1 MRIFLIGFMGSG
13 KSHWGKLLAEKF
25 HVPFFD
31 MDHVITEAEKKTIT
45 QIFVEMGEEYFRFKE
60 KEVLRALVEDH
71 KEFIISCGG
80 GTPCFFNNIDFMK
93 EKGKVIWLNTG
104 IEVLLKRLLIE
115 KPQRPIIKNISD
127 DDLKSFIM
135 KKLQDRKLYYEQADI
150 MLQEETLTTES
161 FIELLNNE

>member
-1 MRIFLIGFMGSG
+1 MSVVELFKSG
-13 KSHWGKLLAEKF
+13 EYKF
-25 HVPFFD
+25 REV
-31 MDHVITEAEKKTIT
+31 EAL
-45 QIFVEMGEEYFRFKE
+45 
-60 KEVLRALVEDH
+60 VLRNCSEIENAV
-71 KEFIISCGG
+71 ISCGG

-104 IEVLLKRLLIE
+104 IEVLVKRLLIE

-127 DDLKSFIM
+127 DELKSFIM